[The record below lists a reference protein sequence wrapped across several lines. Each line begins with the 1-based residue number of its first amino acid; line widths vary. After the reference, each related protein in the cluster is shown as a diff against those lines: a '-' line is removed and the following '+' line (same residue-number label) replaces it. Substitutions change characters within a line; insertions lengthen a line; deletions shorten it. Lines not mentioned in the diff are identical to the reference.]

1 MLHSPIAGTMLY
13 NLEGSETNERQED
26 LDLPLFDLTTICNAT
41 NNFSID
47 NKLGQEGFGSVYK
60 VST

>member
-1 MLHSPIAGTMLY
+1 MLY